1 MTGDAELEPVPGA
14 AKKREAWR
22 RRQETNFAIL
32 HTLEELS
39 APAFCWPR
47 EPLAIGI
54 FWDLWQLLDGE
65 YAVEEIRNFLRW
77 YCGSANY
84 LEAVAAGRV
93 RIALDG
99 TPTAPPTEEHRAD
112 ARQRLAAR
120 AVATAA
126 SGRQPITRKSGV
138 GRSEYVE
145 STTGA
150 SIHGGAAHGG

>member
-1 MTGDAELEPVPGA
+1 MTGYAEPEPVPGA

-32 HTLEELS
+32 RTLEELS

-54 FWDLWQLLDGE
+54 FWDLWQLLEGE
-65 YAVEEIRNFLRW
+65 YEPHEIAHFLGW
-77 YCGSANY
+77 YCSTYHY

-93 RIALDG
+93 RVALDG
-99 TPTAPPTEEHRAD
+99 TATEPPTEEHRAD

-120 AVATAA
+120 TEQVPT
-126 SGRQPITRKSGV
+126 
-138 GRSEYVE
+138 
-145 STTGA
+145 
-150 SIHGGAAHGG
+150 